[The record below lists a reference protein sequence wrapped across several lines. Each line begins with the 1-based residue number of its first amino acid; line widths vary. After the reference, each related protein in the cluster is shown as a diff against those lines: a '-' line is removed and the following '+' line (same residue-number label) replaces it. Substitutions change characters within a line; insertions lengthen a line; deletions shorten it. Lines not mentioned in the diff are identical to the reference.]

1 MEKETLSQK
10 EKDILK
16 EKLRLKLRNKKTSRL
31 SRPARELMMDKI
43 EEKMEKAKGKE
54 LIRLKRELREL
65 EDIEDKEMNNEA
77 ERTIPN
83 YTD

>member
-1 MEKETLSQK
+1 MEKETLPQK